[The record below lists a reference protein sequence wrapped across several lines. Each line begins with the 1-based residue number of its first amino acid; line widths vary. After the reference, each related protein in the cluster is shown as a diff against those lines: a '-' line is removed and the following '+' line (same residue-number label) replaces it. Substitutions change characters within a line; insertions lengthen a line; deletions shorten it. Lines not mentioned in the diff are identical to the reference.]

1 MHLCDGVEGECGWGQ
16 PAFFDFRIPEEA
28 QAGCPQSVGFSIFWG
43 QIAEDAQARDEH
55 PNQQPVPSHPSLKSI
70 HWVIGQQP
78 STMQLVKPK
87 LSKMQEQTGIRSPM
101 MLTDKKQSR

>member
-43 QIAEDAQARDEH
+43 QIVEDAQARDEH
-55 PNQQPVPSHPSLKSI
+55 PNQQSVPSHPSHRRL
-70 HWVIGQQP
+70 GE
-78 STMQLVKPK
+78 
-87 LSKMQEQTGIRSPM
+87 LSSENGVSKYQE
-101 MLTDKKQSR
+101 